1 MTEFYYHKM
10 YMYFPPHTNTQT
22 NTQTNTTI
30 PPNTQTHGPI
40 REYNLVLYT
49 YIFNALTVF
58 ELSNIAFHT

>member
-10 YMYFPPHTNTQT
+10 YFPPPHTNTQT
-22 NTQTNTTI
+22 
-30 PPNTQTHGPI
+30 NTQTHGPI

-58 ELSNIAFHT
+58 ELSNIAFLT